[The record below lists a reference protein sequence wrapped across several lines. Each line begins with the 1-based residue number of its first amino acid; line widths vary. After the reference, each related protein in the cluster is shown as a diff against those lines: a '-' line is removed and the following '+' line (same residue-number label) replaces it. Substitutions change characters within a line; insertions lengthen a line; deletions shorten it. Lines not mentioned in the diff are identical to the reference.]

1 MSNVKIEVEVL
12 PPPPPVQPEERV
24 QITMPKSV
32 AMQLQTLLTCVSGS
46 EGLDALFCALED
58 DGVEPESWM
67 LGDCFSV
74 DVERRAGSEESV
86 ALRITRK

>member
-32 AMQLQTLLTCVSGS
+32 AEQLQTLLACV
-46 EGLDALFCALED
+46 EGVELNELFSSLED
-58 DGVEPESWM
+58 EDVHPEGWTLCSYFDIEIDGE
-67 LGDCFSV
+67 
-74 DVERRAGSEESV
+74 VERRDIC
-86 ALRITRK
+86 LRRKP